1 MVTFT
6 AEELKHFHDELVTAK
21 EAAETV
27 LRQKTQSDSPIERSG
42 SAIGRL
48 SRMDAIQVQAM
59 QEMGHRQL
67 EIRLKQIEQ
76 ALAAIDQGKYG
87 ICRGCKEP
95 IGIKRL
101 EAVPEAPFCVDCQ
114 EGFER

>member
-1 MVTFT
+1 MVTFS
-6 AEELKHFHDELVTAK
+6 AEELKRFHDELVAAK
-21 EAAETV
+21 EAAEAV
-27 LRQKTQSDSPIERSG
+27 LRQKAKSDSPIERSG

-67 EIRLKQIEQ
+67 EVRLKQIEQ
-76 ALAAIDQGKYG
+76 ALAAIEQGKYG

-95 IGIKRL
+95 IGTKRL